1 MNADDV
7 SSPDAPYLRL
17 DVRSF
22 FKDAATEITFGVFY
36 TGRIEIDASI
46 GAILSGSPDAKT
58 TEFGKVVT
66 QIKFTAGGELEEL
79 ERECW
84 VGSGRFVVEDDGA
97 WVEYKISKV
106 QAGGTGGKPG
116 FLEGIGKAGAA

>member
-1 MNADDV
+1 MKANSA
-7 SSPDAPYLRL
+7 SSPDSPYLRL

-22 FKDAATEITFGVFY
+22 FKDASTDITFGVFY

-46 GAILSGSPDAKT
+46 GAILAGSPEAKT

-66 QIKFTAGGELEEL
+66 QVKFTAGGALEEL
-79 ERECW
+79 EQECW

-97 WVEYKISKV
+97 HVEYKISKV
-106 QAGGTGGKPG
+106 QAGGAPA
-116 FLEGIGKAGAA
+116 FIEGIAKAGAA